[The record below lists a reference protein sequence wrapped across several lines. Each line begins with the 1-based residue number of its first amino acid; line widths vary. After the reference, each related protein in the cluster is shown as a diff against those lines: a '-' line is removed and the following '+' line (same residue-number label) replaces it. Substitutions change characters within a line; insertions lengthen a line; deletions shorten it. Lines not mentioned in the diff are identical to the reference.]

1 MTAIH
6 SSCKLDSCLWLSFNH
21 SDNIIVILMMMN
33 RQTKSKQRKKQIS
46 HAGFPRAV
54 ASSFYKISILR
65 IKSILQHIPA
75 AYKGNR
81 MIKNRS
87 HFFIFNPSK
96 SLIARLLRPK
106 SYLLVKKGKNIF
118 SIKMSVALKT

>member
-1 MTAIH
+1 MVVIQPFT
-6 SSCKLDSCLWLSFNH
+6 
-21 SDNIIVILMMMN
+21 DNIIIILMMIN

-46 HAGFPRAV
+46 HAGFPIVV

-75 AYKGNR
+75 AYKGDR

-87 HFFIFNPSK
+87 YFFIFNPSK
-96 SLIARLLRPK
+96 SLIARLLRSK
-106 SYLLVKKGKNIF
+106 SYLLVKKGINIF